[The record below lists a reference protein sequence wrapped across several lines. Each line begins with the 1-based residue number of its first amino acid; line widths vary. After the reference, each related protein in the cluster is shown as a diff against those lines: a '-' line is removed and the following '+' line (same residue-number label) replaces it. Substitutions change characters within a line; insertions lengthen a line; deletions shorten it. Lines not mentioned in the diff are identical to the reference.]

1 MSENDRRDITNDE
14 QLRILSER
22 LNEIAADRSMANARL
37 DTLVAEGAEV
47 VTEWQTWRKSIER
60 RLGEHTML
68 IAERLK
74 HPLMDPQTVEDMRR
88 TQTEIGAHLGI
99 QDDAIAALRDE
110 ITERL
115 APFRRIT
122 ETLEKTTRML
132 RWVLLAFGGGSC
144 YEIGKVIVDRWLR

>member
-1 MSENDRRDITNDE
+1 MGAMGKYDITNDE
-14 QLRILSER
+14 QLRILTER
-22 LNEIAADRSMANARL
+22 LNEIAAERAVIEDRMDEMAR
-37 DTLVAEGAEV
+37 EGRDV
-47 VTEWQTWRKSIER
+47 VSEWQDWRKGIEQ
-60 RLGEHTML
+60 RLGEHTAL
-68 IAERLK
+68 IAERLR
-74 HPLMDPQTVEDMRR
+74 HPLMDPRTVEEMRR
-88 TQTEIGAHLGI
+88 TQEEIGAHLTV
-99 QDDAIAALRDE
+99 QDNAIAALRGE